1 MPSHSSPDKS
11 VSSWRSACLYVVG
24 TPIGNLEDITL
35 RALETLRRVDL
46 IAAEDTR
53 HTGRLLS
60 RYGIKKKL
68 ISCHEHNEEKRAGR
82 LIERMRAG
90 ESVALVTDAGMP
102 SISDPGY
109 ALVVAA
115 IAAGLP
121 VVPVPGVSAVTTA
134 LSAAGLPTDSF
145 LFAGFPPRRVSRRR
159 RFLADL
165 SAEDRTL
172 VFFESPRRILAL
184 LADMRQVLGDR
195 RVVLAREMTKRHEEF
210 LRGTLSDVLQVLG
223 ERQTVRGELTLLVAP
238 DSEGQEPDEAALDRE
253 IAARLGEG
261 VSVSE
266 ISRQVSRLCGVSR
279 NRVYRRTLAVKTD
292 VGGEAGETSVD

>member
-1 MPSHSSPDKS
+1 M
-11 VSSWRSACLYVVG
+11 
-24 TPIGNLEDITL
+24 
-35 RALETLRRVDL
+35 
-46 IAAEDTR
+46 
-53 HTGRLLS
+53 
-60 RYGIKKKL
+60 
-68 ISCHEHNEEKRAGR
+68 RAGR

-102 SISDPGY
+102 SVSDPGY

-121 VVPVPGVSAVTTA
+121 VVPVPGVSAVPTA

-172 VFFESPRRILAL
+172 VFFESPRRILTL

-210 LRGTLSDVLQVLG
+210 LRGTLSHVLQVLG

-238 DSEGQEPDEAALDRE
+238 DREGQEPDEAVLDRE

-266 ISRQVSRLCGVSR
+266 TSRQVSRLCGVSR
-279 NRVYRRTLAVKTD
+279 NRVYRRALAVKTD
-292 VGGEAGETSVD
+292 EDGEAGETSVD